1 MTSIFSE
8 AFSTVPWMVFGEF
21 IGKFL
26 SDLMTKRT
34 ADQVRT
40 GVIKGSQETLKHQM
54 RRLDRT
60 TYENISTRKYPAFVS
75 ARDTVYTLFEHYLK
89 IKRERG
95 DWDAADR

>member
-1 MTSIFSE
+1 MASIFFE
-8 AFSTVPWMVFGEF
+8 ALSTVPWMVFGEF
-21 IGKFL
+21 VGKFL
-26 SDLMTKRT
+26 SDLITKRT
-34 ADQVRT
+34 ADQVWT